1 MKINCALNSF
11 LTLTISLKQLL
22 VKILETRTWY
32 CKIVPYPLVLNCRL
46 GINQFILIKKGIII
60 VVLTVK
66 RTILNYVKRIKYIV
80 VSVFL
85 RNILLHNG

>member
-22 VKILETRTWY
+22 AKILETRTLY
-32 CKIVPYPLVLNCRL
+32 CKILPYPLVLNCRL
-46 GINQFILIKKGIII
+46 TINQFILIKKGIII

-66 RTILNYVKRIKYIV
+66 RTILNYVKRIKYFV